1 MHSVLRLLQAP
12 TPYAMDIEF
21 ITLRLLPRYMDN
33 TYRGML
39 FITDEDFTPFK
50 YLFDSLTLQPLTSK
64 FNVDKQNRI

>member
-39 FITDEDFTPFK
+39 FIADEGFTPFK
-50 YLFDSLTLQPLTSK
+50 YLFDSLSLQPLTAK